1 MGGSIVNKHH
11 TTMLDQKLKNRVIH
25 RAKIIR
31 GQLDGLVKAIEK
43 ETYCPELLGQ
53 SLSIKRSLK
62 SLDAFLLEN
71 HLRTHVKHQ
80 MRQGGEEGQAVKELI
95 RVYTLSHK

>member
-1 MGGSIVNKHH
+1 MVDS
-11 TTMLDQKLKNRVIH
+11 KLKKRAIH

-31 GQLDGLVKAIEK
+31 GQLDGLIKAIEK
-43 ETYCPELLGQ
+43 EVYCTDLLEQ
-53 SLSIKRSLK
+53 SLSIQRSLK

-80 MRQGGEEGQAVKELI
+80 MQRKGEEEKAVKELI
-95 RVYTLSHK
+95 KVYTLSNK

>member
-1 MGGSIVNKHH
+1 MVG
-11 TTMLDQKLKNRVIH
+11 QKLKKRAIH

-43 ETYCPELLGQ
+43 EVYCPDLLEQ
-53 SLSIKRSLK
+53 SLSIQRSLK

-71 HLRTHVKHQ
+71 HLRTHVRHQ
-80 MRQGGEEGQAVKELI
+80 LRSKGEEEKALKELVKI
-95 RVYTLSHK
+95 YQLSNKN